1 MVKSIEI
8 LSILPSAHFWS
19 FNVFFKKV
27 FTAFAVSLR
36 VTEESILVSL
46 GNITL
51 YGVNCS
57 SVEPFPNFPYSFF
70 PQQYKSPFVVMATDL
85 LKYKYNS
92 LTFSNILTGVY

>member
-19 FNVFFKKV
+19 FNVFFKKA
-27 FTAFAVSLR
+27 FTAFAVALR

-51 YGVNCS
+51 YGVN
-57 SVEPFPNFPYSFF
+57 
-70 PQQYKSPFVVMATDL
+70 
-85 LKYKYNS
+85 
-92 LTFSNILTGVY
+92 